1 MEFLDLDGLK
11 TFKSKLDDLY
21 LSTNNATKIRGKINL
36 TKETKLTLANK
47 YAVLS
52 NNSIVFYLITDST
65 GKLPSTSETRININS
80 DITSLVSAEGAN
92 VGDIFIIGKLSS
104 LPVYRIIPLNDA
116 KAETTDFKGTNGV
129 MTPWDKTRVNKVNA
143 IEATA
148 NNAANNL
155 PTYGESNMN
164 NALNTGVYPW
174 CTLGRPTGAKGAFTC
189 ITKKSTTK
197 DGNGYWTIEQ
207 TAYGRQD
214 EEGQIYKRVIFK
226 QDGKDAEYSK
236 WINVTTFGVRGIRL
250 EGSEGPSNNSLIYK
264 NSKNLS
270 ITDNNCVSISSG
282 DFQFSINGDD
292 QAIVLNCF
300 NIGTDQIFRI
310 TLDKEGHSIK
320 NILFDYNRIT
330 YKFDFNKAIE
340 LGIITQV

>member
-36 TKETKLTLANK
+36 TKETKLTLTNK

-52 NNSIVFYLITDST
+52 NNSVVFYLITDST

-92 VGDIFIIGKLSS
+92 VGDIFIIGKLNN

-116 KAETTDFKGTNGV
+116 KTETTDFKGTNGV

-143 IEATA
+143 IEVTA

-174 CTLGRPTGAKGAFTC
+174 CTLGRPTGATGAFTC

-207 TAYGRQD
+207 TAYGRQG
-214 EEGQIYKRVIFK
+214 ELGQIYKRVIFK
-226 QDGKDAEYSK
+226 QDNKDAEYSD
-236 WINVTTFGVRGIRL
+236 WINV
-250 EGSEGPSNNSLIYK
+250 SSLGTIY
-264 NSKNLS
+264 
-270 ITDNNCVSISSG
+270 
-282 DFQFSINGDD
+282 
-292 QAIVLNCF
+292 
-300 NIGTDQIFRI
+300 
-310 TLDKEGHSIK
+310 SIK
-320 NILFDYNRIT
+320 LKHSAVPSVECLIRADGDGKLNFVSNGISLSTVVNNDEIKAFESYIDNTDGGIAIAALR
-330 YKFDFNKAIE
+330 YKGLEYTFDFDKAIE
-340 LGIITQV
+340 LGLLKKTTSN

>member
-36 TKETKLTLANK
+36 TRETKLTLANK

-52 NNSIVFYLITDST
+52 NNSVVFYLITDST
-65 GKLPSTSETRININS
+65 GKLPSTSETRININP

-129 MTPWDKTRVNKVNA
+129 MTPLDKTRVNKVNA

-164 NALNTGVYPW
+164 NALNTGVYQW
-174 CTLGRPTGAKGAFTC
+174 CTLGRPTGATGAFTC

-197 DGNGYWTIEQ
+197 DSNGYWTIEQ
-207 TAYGRQD
+207 TAYGRQG
-214 EEGQIYKRVIFK
+214 ELGQIYKRVIFK
-226 QDGKDAEYSK
+226 QDNKDAEYSDWVNITSLNIDQITLK
-236 WINVTTFGVRGIRL
+236 D
-250 EGSEGPSNNSLIYK
+250 SEGE
-264 NSKNLS
+264 
-270 ITDNNCVSISSG
+270 ISQIIKDDMG
-282 DFQFSINGDD
+282 LNIVDGNFEFLINGDD
-292 QAIVLNCF
+292 QTIRLNCINKNMKDMVF
-300 NIGTDQIFRI
+300 QIKI
-310 TLDKEGHSIK
+310 DKENFSIK
-320 NILFDYNRIT
+320 DISFNYNKIP

>member
-36 TKETKLTLANK
+36 TRETKLTLANK

-52 NNSIVFYLITDST
+52 NNSVVFYLITDST
-65 GKLPSTSETRININS
+65 GKLPSTSETRININP

-92 VGDIFIIGKLSS
+92 VGDIFIIGKLSN

-174 CTLGRPTGAKGAFTC
+174 CTLGRPSGATGAFTC

-197 DGNGYWTIEQ
+197 DSNGYWTIEQ
-207 TAYGRQD
+207 TAYGREA
-214 EEGQIYKRVIFK
+214 EEGQVYKRVIFK
-226 QDGKDAEYSK
+226 QDGKDAEFTD
-236 WINVTTFGVRGIRL
+236 WINVSSLYIDQIVL
-250 EGSEGPSNNSLIYK
+250 KDSEGE
-264 NSKNLS
+264 
-270 ITDNNCVSISSG
+270 ISQIIKDDMG
-282 DFQFSINGDD
+282 LNIVDGNFEFLINGDD
-292 QAIVLNCF
+292 QTIMLNCINKSMKDAVF
-300 NIGTDQIFRI
+300 QIKI
-310 TLDKEGHSIK
+310 DKENFSIK
-320 NILFDYNRIT
+320 DISFNYNKIP

>member
-36 TKETKLTLANK
+36 TRETKLTLANK

-52 NNSIVFYLITDST
+52 NNSVVFYLITDST
-65 GKLPSTSETRININS
+65 GKLPSTSETRININP

-174 CTLGRPTGAKGAFTC
+174 CTLGRPSGATGAFTC

-207 TAYGRQD
+207 TAYGR
-214 EEGQIYKRVIFK
+214 EAELGQVYKRVIFK
-226 QDGKDAEYSK
+226 QDGKDAEYSD
-236 WINVTTFGVRGIRL
+236 WINVSSLYIDQIVL
-250 EGSEGPSNNSLIYK
+250 KDSEGEISQIIKDDMGLNIVDGNFEFLI
-264 NSKNLS
+264 NGNDQTIGL
-270 ITDNNCVSISSG
+270 NCINKSMKDTV
-282 DFQFSINGDD
+282 FQIKIDKENFSIKD
-292 QAIVLNCF
+292 ISF
-300 NIGTDQIFRI
+300 N
-310 TLDKEGHSIK
+310 
-320 NILFDYNRIT
+320 YNKIP

-340 LGIITQV
+340 LGIITQM

>member
-36 TKETKLTLANK
+36 TRETKLTLANK

-52 NNSIVFYLITDST
+52 NNSVVFYLITDST
-65 GKLPSTSETRININS
+65 GKLPSTSETRININP

-92 VGDIFIIGKLSS
+92 VGDIFIIGKLNN

-174 CTLGRPTGAKGAFTC
+174 CTLGRPSGATGAFTC

-197 DGNGYWTIEQ
+197 DSNGYWTIEQ
-207 TAYGRQD
+207 TAYGRQG
-214 EEGQIYKRVIFK
+214 ELGQIYKRVIFK
-226 QDGKDAEYSK
+226 QDGKDAEFTD
-236 WINVTTFGVRGIRL
+236 WINVSSLGIIYSIKL
-250 EGSEGPSNNSLIYK
+250 KNFDVPSAECLIR
-264 NSKNLS
+264 
-270 ITDNNCVSISSG
+270 T
-282 DFQFSINGDD
+282 NGDGKLNFVSNGIGLSTVVNND
-292 QAIVLNCF
+292 EIKAFESYVDNTDGSVAIAAL
-300 NIGTDQIFRI
+300 R
-310 TLDKEGHSIK
+310 
-320 NILFDYNRIT
+320 
-330 YKFDFNKAIE
+330 YKGLEYTFDFDKAIE
-340 LGIITQV
+340 LGLLKKTTSN

>member
-36 TKETKLTLANK
+36 TKETKLTLNTR

-52 NNSIVFYLITDST
+52 NNSVVFYLITDST

-92 VGDIFIIGKLSS
+92 VGDIFIIGKLSN

-174 CTLGRPTGAKGAFTC
+174 CTLGRPSGATGAFTC

-207 TAYGRQD
+207 TAYGR
-214 EEGQIYKRVIFK
+214 EAEKGQVYKRVIFK
-226 QDGKDAEYSK
+226 QDGKDAEFTD
-236 WINVTTFGVRGIRL
+236 WINVSSLGI
-250 EGSEGPSNNSLIYK
+250 I
-264 NSKNLS
+264 
-270 ITDNNCVSISSG
+270 
-282 DFQFSINGDD
+282 
-292 QAIVLNCF
+292 
-300 NIGTDQIFRI
+300 
-310 TLDKEGHSIK
+310 HSIK
-320 NILFDYNRIT
+320 LKHADVPSAECLIRAGADGQLNVVSNNGISLSTVVNNEEIKVFGSYVDTDGNTVAAVLR
-330 YKFDFNKAIE
+330 YKGLEYTFDFDKAIE
-340 LGIITQV
+340 LGLLKKTTSN

>member
-1 MEFLDLDGLK
+1 MQFLDENGVKVLWAAVKKADQALD
-11 TFKSKLDDLY
+11 
-21 LSTNNATKIRGKINL
+21 AKIRGKINL
-36 TKETKLTLANK
+36 TRETKLTLANK
-47 YAVLS
+47 CAVLS
-52 NNSIVFYLITDST
+52 NNSVVFYLITDST
-65 GKLPSTSETRININS
+65 GKLYSTSETRININP

-116 KAETTDFKGTNGV
+116 KAETTYFKGTNGV

-174 CTLGRPTGAKGAFTC
+174 CTLGRPAGATGAFTC

-207 TAYGRQD
+207 TAYGR
-214 EEGQIYKRVIFK
+214 EAELGQVYKRVIFK
-226 QDGKDAEYSK
+226 QDNKDAEYTD
-236 WINVTTFGVRGIRL
+236 WINVTRINEGYDGRLIIKNESGSGIYMTNDELQLCIKDRH
-250 EGSEGPSNNSLIYK
+250 
-264 NSKNLS
+264 NLS
-270 ITDNNCVSISSG
+270 LRSVVVEPDNAVDILSIHIDNHVSVDELIIRHNDS
-282 DFQFSINGDD
+282 
-292 QAIVLNCF
+292 
-300 NIGTDQIFRI
+300 R
-310 TLDKEGHSIK
+310 
-320 NILFDYNRIT
+320 

>member
-52 NNSIVFYLITDST
+52 NNSVVFYLITDST
-65 GKLPSTSETRININS
+65 GKLPSTSETRININH

-174 CTLGRPTGAKGAFTC
+174 CTLGRPSGVTGAFTC

-207 TAYGRQD
+207 TAYGRQG
-214 EEGQIYKRVIFK
+214 ELGQIYKRVIFK
-226 QDGKDAEYSK
+226 QDGKDAEYSD
-236 WINVTTFGVRGIRL
+236 WINVSSLYIDQIVL
-250 EGSEGPSNNSLIYK
+250 KDSEGE
-264 NSKNLS
+264 
-270 ITDNNCVSISSG
+270 ISQIIKDDMG
-282 DFQFSINGDD
+282 LNIVDGNFEFLINGDD
-292 QAIVLNCF
+292 QTIGLNCINKSMKDTVF
-300 NIGTDQIFRI
+300 QIKI
-310 TLDKEGHSIK
+310 DKENFSIK
-320 NILFDYNRIT
+320 DISFNYNKIP